1 MPDVGSYP
9 IGKGKPIASVP
20 KRAKGAEG
28 LTLLATQIRQE
39 IDSGERQRKTR
50 LKKYDR
56 LLQFYLDQ
64 PPDPTNEAFPGASR
78 AHKNIIQV
86 KVDALGTNVARTL
99 TSQEPY
105 CVASV
110 VDASAIVEA
119 GDELQINLEKMV
131 GFFVKKARV
140 RDFISAA
147 SVEAG
152 LYNTGIIK
160 SKWSDSGSKID
171 PTPGPVL
178 KVVEAHNLSVFPSTV
193 YDIWDAKTVA
203 DRYWLRRAQVEDAQR
218 KGVFASTKKISDV
231 SDEGS
236 ARAENQPSVIGHIFG
251 DSAGNNENDRIE
263 LWDVTFRDFDQAG
276 DEVWWNG
283 VLAKKDGV
291 WLRLD
296 RLKYSRPEYHVFRYK
311 NMVGEFW
318 SKSSVANDL
327 QGEQISAMN
336 LQRSLEDGIQFN
348 IYGAVFTT
356 SSGLGEQYSKYG
368 PGTVL
373 EGEFGS
379 EFNVINPKA
388 DLGYVPTAIDGCLRY
403 SDQIARISQ
412 AGTAGE
418 SKVDTATE
426 ATIIRAGQQAGV
438 DDYLGTFS
446 VGLVSLWEM
455 VHEYLDV
462 HKASWYTKMS
472 VFLGVTEQ
480 DVKFLTTPTMW
491 ESNTSSVGATPSNQL
506 QIVQMLNEALQ
517 MGYPLSKTELTK
529 KMLWIAERLGLSG
542 ADKLFAGTPEAIMD
556 ELSKAT
562 GIDPTLLSKAVETAQ
577 QQQQVIQEGQQL
589 EQDAEIGN
597 ALLTGL
603 GAAGQQPGMARPV
616 PGA

>member
-1 MPDVGSYP
+1 MPEVGYYP
-9 IGKGKPIASVP
+9 VGEGSPIASVP
-20 KRAKGAEG
+20 KRAKGKDG
-28 LTLLATQIRQE
+28 LTLLANQIRQE

-50 LKKYDR
+50 LKKFDR

-110 VDASAIVEA
+110 VDASAIVEE
-119 GDELQINLEKMV
+119 GDELQVNLEKMV
-131 GFFVKKARV
+131 GFFVKKGRL
-140 RDFISAA
+140 RDFLSAV

-152 LYNTGIIK
+152 LYNTGVIK
-160 SKWSDSGSKID
+160 TKWSTVGSKID
-171 PTPGPVL
+171 PTPGPVF
-178 KVVEAHNLSVFPSTV
+178 KMVEAHNLSVFPATV

-203 DRYWLRRAQVEDAQR
+203 DRYWLRRAQVTEAQR
-218 KGVFASTKKISDV
+218 KGVFAKTKALSEV
-231 SDEGS
+231 SEEGS
-236 ARAENQPSVIGHIFG
+236 ARAENQPSVLGHIFG
-251 DSAGNNENDRIE
+251 DSAGSEENDRME
-263 LWDVTFRDFDQAG
+263 LWDVTFRDFDEAG

-283 VLAKKDGV
+283 ILAKKDGV

-296 RLKYSRPEYHVFRYK
+296 KLRYSRPEYHVFRYK
-311 NMVGEFW
+311 SMVGEFW

-368 PGTVL
+368 PGDII

-379 EFNVINPKA
+379 EFNILNPKA
-388 DLGYVPTAIDGCLRY
+388 DLGYIPTAIDGALGY
-403 SDQIARISQ
+403 ADQIARIS
-412 AGTAGE
+412 APGTGGE
-418 SKVDTATE
+418 STADTATE

-446 VGLVSLWEM
+446 IGLVSLWEM
-455 VHEYLDV
+455 VHEYLDI
-462 HKASWYTKMS
+462 HKGEWYSKLG

-480 DVKFLTTPTMW
+480 DVKALTAPTMW
-491 ESNTSSVGATPSNQL
+491 EPNTSSVGSTPGNQL
-506 QIVQMLNEALQ
+506 QVVQMLNEALQ

-529 KMLWIAERLGLSG
+529 KMLWIASRLGLSG
-542 ADKLFAGTPEAIMD
+542 ADKLFAGTPEAILD

-562 GIDPTLLSKAVETAQ
+562 GIDPTLLAKAVETAQ
-577 QQQQVIQEGQQL
+577 QQQQVIQEGQTRA
-589 EQDAEIGN
+589 EDATIGN
-597 ALLTGL
+597 DLLAGMGVTGE
-603 GAAGQQPGMARPV
+603 QPGMARPV